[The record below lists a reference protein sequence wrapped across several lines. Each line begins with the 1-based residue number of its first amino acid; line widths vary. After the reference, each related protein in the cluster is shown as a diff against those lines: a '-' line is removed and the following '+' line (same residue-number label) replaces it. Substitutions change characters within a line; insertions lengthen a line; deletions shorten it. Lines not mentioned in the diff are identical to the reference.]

1 MDRPAPDDLIRLF
14 SALAADPQRWD
25 VFAAAARLEAADPS
39 RPRLGDALDPALD
52 VVDLVHDADFSFP
65 RTTVAG
71 WSASG
76 RRPRLISRHLGMT
89 GPMGPLP
96 SHLTEIA
103 IYERSRRGPRP
114 FNEFLDLLSAR
125 PLQFFYR
132 AWADASPCAN
142 AARPADDRFAGYLA
156 AVAGVTE
163 LAFLSPATRP
173 AMDDADRFD
182 GWRRLPFGG
191 HLASLRAPQ
200 PIAAVLSSLLGRP
213 VAVME
218 AIGRWR
224 TIPDDER
231 TRLGRRDARLG
242 SGATLGA
249 RFWGVEFDVAFA
261 VRARSM
267 ADLDDLLPGGR
278 AHRLLAEAARALLP
292 HHINWRAHV
301 AISEHHITAARLASR
316 PATGAASGTRL
327 GWTSWV
333 APKGRARIRRDITIH
348 ERTAPLLQTAS
359 AAPSHSP
366 ENRPDSLRS
375 KP

>member
-1 MDRPAPDDLIRLF
+1 MDRPPPDDLIQLF

-25 VFAAAARLEAADPS
+25 VFAAVAQLEAADPA
-39 RPRLGDALDPALD
+39 RPRLGEALDPAQD
-52 VVDLVHDADFSFP
+52 VVDLAHEADFSFP
-65 RTTVAG
+65 RTTVAD
-71 WSASG
+71 WSTSG
-76 RRPRLISRHLGMT
+76 RRPRLTSRHLGMT

-96 SHLTEIA
+96 NHLTEIA

-114 FNEFLDLLSAR
+114 FNEFLDLLSTR

-156 AVAGVTE
+156 AVAGVTD
-163 LAFLSPATRP
+163 LAFLSPDTRP
-173 AMDDADRFD
+173 PMGDADCFD
-182 GWRRLPFGG
+182 QWRRLPFGG

-213 VAVME
+213 VTVTE

-224 TIPDDER
+224 AVPDDQR
-231 TRLGRRDARLG
+231 TRLGRQDATLG
-242 SGATLGA
+242 SGATLGS
-249 RFWGVEFDVAFA
+249 RFWSVEFDVAFA

-278 AHRLLAEAARALLP
+278 AYRLLADAARSLLP

-301 AISEHHITAARLASR
+301 AISEHRITPARLASR
-316 PATGAASGTRL
+316 SATGAASGARL
-327 GWTSWV
+327 GWTSWM
-333 APKGRARIRRDITIH
+333 APKGRARIRRDITLH
-348 ERTAPLLQTAS
+348 ERAMPLPHAAGPAVGQHPEPAQTV
-359 AAPSHSP
+359 
-366 ENRPDSLRS
+366 
-375 KP
+375 